1 MYKIKSDDKT
11 LHDIRDEEYMLLT
24 PKISLELNKT
34 GNLDFGILPTH
45 PEIGS
50 IEKLRSRIAVYDDD
64 ELLYAG
70 RPTTDEADFYNYGQ
84 VSCEGELAFLLDS
97 IQRPKERG
105 RTFHFEPVSTN
116 TDVFRAIIKEH
127 NVQVEE
133 SKRFEIGVIDIE
145 SVSVENFDANY
156 EKTWDL
162 LNSQFTGVYEGYLR
176 VRHENGM
183 RYLDYVKQYGK
194 DSSQGIRFGENLLDL
209 KRYIKA
215 DDIATAIIPV
225 GKNNVTIKT
234 ANGHDGK
241 DYIYDPEAVEL
252 YGWIYQKVDFSDV
265 NDPDTLLEKAREH
278 LKTCI
283 NLSITIELTAIDLHL
298 IDVDIDRI
306 KLGDTVRVVSPVHH
320 LDRRMTVSKRE
331 YNLTDPSS
339 DKITL
344 GDTLSCL
351 TQKQAGLQKDM
362 KLQKNAVSSE
372 LEHLI
377 LKVDEAYTGIDTM
390 GGQVQQLGTDLS
402 GMAARLQQ
410 LETGFSEIM
419 PKLQGYETNIS
430 EMTSKLQEMERAV
443 TSLTENNNTIQETIR
458 GITARIEILERGE
471 EI

>member
-1 MYKIKSDDKT
+1 MYRIKCNDKT
-11 LHDIRDEEYMLLT
+11 LHDVRDEEYMLLS

-34 GNLDFGILPTH
+34 GNLDFGILSTH

-50 IEKLRSRIAVYDDD
+50 IQKLSSRITVYDDD
-64 ELLYAG
+64 KLLYAG

-97 IQRPKERG
+97 VQRPKERG
-105 RTFHFEPVSTN
+105 RTYTFEPISTN
-116 TDVFRAIIKEH
+116 IDVFRAVIREH
-127 NVQVEE
+127 NMQVEE
-133 SKRFEIGVIDIE
+133 KKRFEIGIIDIE
-145 SVSVENFDANY
+145 SASVENFDANY

-162 LNSQFTGVYEGYLR
+162 INSKFIGVYEGYLR
-176 VRHENGM
+176 VRHENRV
-183 RYLDYVKQYGK
+183 RYIDYVKQYGQH
-194 DSSQGIRFGENLLDL
+194 SSQKIRFGENLLDL

-215 DDIATAIIPV
+215 DNIATAIIPV

-241 DYIYDPEAVEL
+241 DYIYDTEAVGI
-252 YGWIYQKVDFSDV
+252 YGWIYQKVDFSDI

-283 NLSITIELTAIDLHL
+283 NLAITIELTAIDLHL
-298 IDVDIDRI
+298 IDVDIEGI

-320 LDRRMTVSKRE
+320 LDRDMIVSKRE

-351 TQKQAGLQKDM
+351 TEKQAGIQKDM
-362 KLQKNAVSSE
+362 EQQKNTTPPE

-377 LKVDEAYTGIDTM
+377 IKVDEAYAGIGTM
-390 GGQVQQLGTDLS
+390 GGQVQEIGTNL
-402 GMAARLQQ
+402 
-410 LETGFSEIM
+410 SEITA
-419 PKLQGYETNIS
+419 KLQDFGAKLS
-430 EMTSKLQEMERAV
+430 EMAVKQQEFEVNLSEKTEELQDIKRD
-443 TSLTENNNTIQETIR
+443 TKSLTETDNIIQDAIQ
-458 GITARIEILERGE
+458 GITARLEILERGE